1 MGAVITYEET
11 GTNALNTDIVLQLS
25 ADGGSN
31 YTTATLTALPDFST
45 GVKMCKVN
53 DLTIGTPGTSL
64 NYKLSFANQSTG
76 SKVAKIKGISLQ
88 Y

>member
-1 MGAVITYEET
+1 
-11 GTNALNTDIVLQLS
+11 
-25 ADGGSN
+25 
-31 YTTATLTALPDFST
+31 
-45 GVKMCKVN
+45 MCKVN

-76 SKVAKIKGISLQ
+76 SKVAKIKGLSLQ